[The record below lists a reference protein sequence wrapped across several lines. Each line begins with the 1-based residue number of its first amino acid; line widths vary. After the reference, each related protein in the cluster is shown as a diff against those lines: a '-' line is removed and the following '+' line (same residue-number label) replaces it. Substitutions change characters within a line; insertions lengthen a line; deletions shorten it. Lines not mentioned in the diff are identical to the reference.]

1 MCTGGS
7 IGPDRPDP
15 STPET
20 GSEAETLFDE
30 LLTRVDW
37 RRERPGPRD
46 LEIVQQAGAA
56 AVGQGMTRRAAIDRF
71 LVVVAG
77 RCTPPA
83 GGDPST
89 PLLAQVQAALPVLM
103 ESYEQARQS
112 LGLHEESERR
122 EFIDDLLRGDADVA
136 GLIQRAVPFGL
147 DLARSHQI
155 VLVNLRDG
163 SAVHA
168 EDERTLARVVIDAYG
183 DRDVLVTT
191 KTGYLLGLVPTV
203 GKDRGP
209 EPTLY
214 AGLMRSRAKRPWRIV
229 AGRPYPGV
237 YGIARSY
244 EEAREAMTMAVRLQP
259 DSPVIMSRDL
269 LIFRVLGRDRV
280 AMTDLVHGVLQPLTE
295 ARGGAEPLLETIR
308 AYCDA
313 GAVAT
318 VTAGRLHL
326 SVRAVTYRLTR
337 IAKLTG
343 YDPTDPAQRFVL
355 QAAVLGARLL
365 SWPEVPTGGA
375 AASAAPGTERKHAE

>member
-1 MCTGGS
+1 MCTGKL
-7 IGPDRPDP
+7 IEPDRPDP
-15 STPET
+15 ATS
-20 GSEAETLFDE
+20 GSRSEAETFFEE

-37 RRERPGPRD
+37 QRERPGPRD

-56 AVGQGMTRRAAIDRF
+56 AIGQGMTRRTAIDRF
-71 LVVVAG
+71 LTVAAD
-77 RCTPPA
+77 RCATLG
-83 GGDPST
+83 GGDPAT
-89 PLLAQVQAALPVLM
+89 PLLAHVQATLPVLM
-103 ESYEQARQS
+103 DGYEQARQS
-112 LGLHEESERR
+112 LGLHEEGERR
-122 EFIDDLLRGDADVA
+122 QFIDDLLRGDADVA

-163 SAVHA
+163 SGVRA
-168 EDERTLARVVIDAYG
+168 EDERTLARVVIDTYG

-191 KTGYLLGLVPTV
+191 KTGYLLGLVPAV
-203 GKDRGP
+203 GRDHGP

-214 AGLMRSRAKRPWRIV
+214 AGLTRSQVKRPWRIV
-229 AGRPYPGV
+229 AGRAYPGV

-244 EEAREAMTMAVRLQP
+244 EEAREAMTMATRLQP

-269 LIFRVLGRDRV
+269 LMFRVLGRDRV
-280 AMTDLVHGVLQPLTE
+280 AMTDLVHGVLEPLTE
-295 ARGGAEPLLETIR
+295 ARGGATPLLETIR
-308 AYCDA
+308 AYCDS

-326 SVRAVTYRLTR
+326 SVRAVTYRLTK

-375 AASAAPGTERKHAE
+375 APSTERTRAE